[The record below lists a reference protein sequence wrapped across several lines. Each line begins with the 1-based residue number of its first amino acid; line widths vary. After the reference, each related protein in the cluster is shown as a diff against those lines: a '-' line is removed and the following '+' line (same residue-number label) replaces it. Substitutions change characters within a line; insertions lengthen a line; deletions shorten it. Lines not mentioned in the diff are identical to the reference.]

1 MKRLCLFALCVL
13 ITTSIGL
20 SYIQKQPVD
29 DRLVIGIAADY
40 APYIS
45 INECGQYEG
54 FDIDIAHALAQ
65 QMGKNL
71 ELKDLGSMAPLM
83 IALDQE
89 SVDMIIWGLTITPS
103 RMKKLAMI
111 HYQGENS
118 ITNPLLFWGPAP
130 DNISGLEQ
138 MRGKIICV
146 EPSSFQAD
154 ILTAYPESILLPTE
168 RIDDALINIQ
178 YGKADAA
185 LVDPEI
191 AKKFKAVYPDNITIL
206 DIPLPATVQ
215 ARGMG
220 IAIKQNNHD
229 MIDAVSAAID
239 QLKADGTI
247 QKYEQ
252 KWNLS

>member
-1 MKRLCLFALCVL
+1 MKRIFLFTLCAL
-13 ITTSIGL
+13 ITASIGL
-20 SYIQKQPVD
+20 SYIQKRPRS

-54 FDIDIAHALAQ
+54 FDIDIAHALAR
-65 QMGKNL
+65 QMGKDL

-118 ITNPLLFWGPAP
+118 TTNPLLFWGPAP
-130 DNISGLEQ
+130 DNINNLEQ

-154 ILTAYPESILLPTE
+154 ILTAYPEIILLPTE

-191 AKKFKAVYPDNITIL
+191 AKKFKAAYQDDITVV
-206 DIPLPATVQ
+206 DVPLPSTVQ

-220 IAIKQNNHD
+220 IAIKQNNKN
-229 MIDAVSAAID
+229 MIDAVSTAVE